1 MKSKFKAIAFKVLR
15 FHAKT
20 WAIIAFLSIINFAY
34 AETYK
39 RPPPIPIESDELNA
53 YVAEITECM
62 GIFAAA
68 ATAGSDSSK
77 ITKESFETSRSA
89 YGMLPVLNGFA
100 YYSLIVGGVGR
111 KSGATY
117 TDVYANE
124 ESKAMQARA
133 NEFRKIYTDGF
144 SAYFSQN
151 KNVESE
157 RAKGKYIYCSKILAG
172 KNSSK
177 TDLIFNHTKKYEIYS
192 PK

>member
-1 MKSKFKAIAFKVLR
+1 MKSKFKTIAFKVLR

-20 WAIIAFLSIINFAY
+20 WAVIAFLSIINFAY

-39 RPPPIPIESDELNA
+39 RPPPIPLESNELDA

-62 GIFAAA
+62 GVFAAA
-68 ATAGSDSSK
+68 VMAGYDSRI
-77 ITKESFETSRSA
+77 ITKESFEMGRSA
-89 YGMLPVLNGFA
+89 YEVLPVLNGFA

-111 KSGATY
+111 KSGSTY

-124 ESKAMQARA
+124 VSKVMQARA
-133 NEFRKIYTDGF
+133 NDFRKIYLDGF
-144 SAYFSQN
+144 FSYYSQN

-157 RAKGKYIYCSKILAG
+157 RAKSKYIYCSKIITG
-172 KNSSK
+172 KNSVRA
-177 TDLIFNHTKKYEIYS
+177 DVIFDHTKKYEIYS